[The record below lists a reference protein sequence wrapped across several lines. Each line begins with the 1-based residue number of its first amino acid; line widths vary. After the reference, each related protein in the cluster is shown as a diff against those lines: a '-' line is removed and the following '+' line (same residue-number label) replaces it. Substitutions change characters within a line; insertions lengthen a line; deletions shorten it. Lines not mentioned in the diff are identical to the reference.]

1 MPGTV
6 IMNSLSRTRVR
17 SAACS
22 RSLRWIATCAGLLA
36 ALPALAEGPDPL
48 ENPFLLTLGTFLV
61 NTDTEVRVDGKL
73 APGTPIDFD
82 KSFGDEG
89 DQTRFRL
96 DGSWRFAKRHK
107 VRAMIFSTSRSN
119 SREFDQDI
127 EWEDEVFPVGAK
139 IKGEVD
145 FAVYQVAYEYLFL
158 RRESW
163 ELGASVGVH
172 YTTFETKLSATVD
185 TGGTAGSGTRKADAD
200 LNAPLPVIG
209 LHGTWGLGHNLWLD
223 GTAQFFSLSI
233 DEYDG
238 SLQDYRIGLVWQP
251 KSWAGI
257 GIGYNRFA
265 VDVDVDTSGF
275 KGALDWTYQGPII
288 YYSVMF

>member
-1 MPGTV
+1 MK
-6 IMNSLSRTRVR
+6 SLSRSQNRCVVGSR
-17 SAACS
+17 ALSSIAACAC
-22 RSLRWIATCAGLLA
+22 LVT

-48 ENPFLLTLGTFLV
+48 EDPFHVTLGTFLV
-61 NTDTEVRVDGKL
+61 NSDTEVRVDGKL
-73 APGTPIDFD
+73 GTGTPIDWD
-82 KSFGDEG
+82 KTFGDEG

-107 VRAMIFSTSRSN
+107 VRAMIFSTSRSD
-119 SREFDQDI
+119 SREFDRDI

-158 RRESW
+158 RRENW
-163 ELGASVGVH
+163 ELGASAGIH
-172 YTTFETKLSATVD
+172 YTTFETKLSATLE
-185 TGGTAGSGTRKADAD
+185 TPGGPGSATRKADAD

-209 LHGTWGLGHNLWLD
+209 LHGTWGLGHNLWID
-223 GTAQFFSLSI
+223 ATAQFFSLSI
-233 DEYDG
+233 DEYSG
-238 SLQDYRIGLVWQP
+238 NLQDYRIGLVWQP
-251 KSWAGI
+251 KSWVGV
-257 GIGYNRFA
+257 GVGYNRFA

-275 KGALDWTYQGPII
+275 KGALDWEYDGPII